1 MLVNPHHTVTYAKC
15 NGRWCTS
22 SGLAEYH
29 IRQFCVFTA
38 PSSVN
43 CASSVQRIC
52 SDHMASTSIRARNW
66 RAKSRRCCG
75 SWGLSCCTIW
85 ILQGYQCKLQR
96 RIFLIIDYGTP
107 NSRDTARALVA
118 EFGTRSARSAT
129 ATATSP
135 WTSIWMV
142 RLPFPG
148 ATPKFPVFSNFIIFF
163 FFNPFVDIGPLLSP
177 FMGRYSLNAA
187 LF

>member
-1 MLVNPHHTVTYAKC
+1 MVTYAEC
-15 NGRWCTS
+15 NGRWCTTI
-22 SGLAEYH
+22 GLVEPH

-38 PSSVN
+38 TSSVK
-43 CASSVQRIC
+43 CASSVHRIF
-52 SDHMASTSIRARNW
+52 SGHMSSTSIRARNW

-129 ATATSP
+129 ATATSS
-135 WTSIWMV
+135 TNSIGMGH
-142 RLPFPG
+142 LPLPDV
-148 ATPKFPVFSNFIIFF
+148 TPKSPVHSNFIII
-163 FFNPFVDIGPLLSP
+163 FFNPFADMGPLLNP
-177 FMGRYSLNAA
+177 FMRWYSLNAA
-187 LF
+187 LLFLPFR